1 MRRFTE
7 LKIPRTYDKEELI
20 EILKE
25 ANVIL
30 TWGNIKLT
38 GNILS

>member
-1 MRRFTE
+1 MRRFAE
-7 LKIPRTYDKEELI
+7 VKITKTYDKKELI

-25 ANVIL
+25 ANAIL